1 MRRPDAGM
9 QGEAM
14 IFDFG
19 KEVSAIIDA
28 LGLDPSE
35 VSPAQGMQVAMVLVT
50 VLDKGISGERARILD
65 IVARK
70 ALNAAALRAEI
81 NRPVR

>member
-1 MRRPDAGM
+1 
-9 QGEAM
+9 M

-28 LGLDPSE
+28 LGLDPAE
-35 VSPAQGMQVAMVLVT
+35 VPPDRGMRVAMILVM
-50 VLDKGISGERARILD
+50 VLDKGISQERRRCLD

-70 ALNAAALRAEI
+70 AMNAAAVRAEI
-81 NRPVR
+81 NRPTR